1 MRADGPVTTARSPGR
16 DGTAGRLVVGIVD
29 TDSFAKWG
37 AHLLSAAPAGWS
49 LELLVVRTPRT
60 ASPAQLRSAFRG
72 LDDRLAHLAT
82 EPPTPLDVDA
92 VVEGLRLDP
101 PDAVLVSVIG
111 PVAELL
117 IEEVHRRVPHRP
129 VLVTGLPGISFPAK
143 WKGVFSRARA
153 DLFVL
158 HSHREVRDYEALAA
172 ENGVEPFFALATLPF
187 AAAPARAAR
196 RDPAP
201 TPDSVVFAAQPSV
214 PPTREERARIVQW
227 LAETAR
233 QHPEWRVVVK
243 TRAVAGE
250 QQTHLEA
257 FPYADLVPAD
267 APPNLVVATGP
278 MATHLDRAVALVT
291 ISSTAVLEAVARGI
305 PALTLTDFGVSRPLI
320 NEVFVDS
327 GLEGDAID
335 LVDGVFG
342 RVRPDWMRD
351 NYFHPE
357 SDDDWVIRT
366 DRMMALRDA
375 GALVDRPAAR
385 RSRGG
390 VLRRAWERKNAL
402 GPADRSVLGLAALVA
417 GVPVRTAKRLV
428 RQVLRVVRP
437 PAPTVVGEP
446 RSQREHA
453 EAPDTTPDQAHD
465 ATSGAAAATAV
476 AATTR

>member
-1 MRADGPVTTARSPGR
+1 
-16 DGTAGRLVVGIVD
+16 VVGIVD

-92 VVEGLRLDP
+92 VVEQLRRDP

-158 HSHREVRDYEALAA
+158 HSHREVRDYEALAR

-187 AAAPARAAR
+187 AVAPARAAR
-196 RDPAP
+196 RGPAP

-214 PPTREERARIVQW
+214 PPTREERARVVQW

-335 LVDGVFG
+335 LVDGIFG

-351 NYFHPE
+351 NYFHQE

-402 GPADRSVLGLAALVA
+402 GPADRSVLGFAALVA

-437 PAPTVVGEP
+437 PAPTVVGAP
-446 RSQREHA
+446 RSQRQPD
-453 EAPDTTPDQAHD
+453 EAPDQAHD
-465 ATSGAAAATAV
+465 ATSGAAATTAV